1 MKATIAI
8 ESRTSKPA
16 LRVDLRKAG
25 RKLMTAAYAVAM
37 PVAASGILALWAG
50 SIVENPSMALRG
62 AMAAAVGIAL
72 MTARLQSE
80 STARKGGTI

>member
-25 RKLMTAAYAVAM
+25 RKLLTAACAVAM
-37 PVAASGILALWAG
+37 PMAG
-50 SIVENPSMALRG
+50 
-62 AMAAAVGIAL
+62 AVGIAL

-80 STARKGGTI
+80 HKARKGGAL

>member
-25 RKLMTAAYAVAM
+25 RKLLTAAYAVAM
-37 PVAASGILALWAG
+37 PMAVAGILALWAG
-50 SIVENPSMALRG
+50 AIVENPAMILRG
-62 AMAAAVGIAL
+62 AIAGAVGIAL
-72 MTARLQSE
+72 MTV
-80 STARKGGTI
+80 